1 LEARIMLGRT
11 AWQALG
17 VAGAFC
23 LALPVM
29 AAEGERKGPNA
40 EKQFQ
45 KKDVDGDGLLS
56 LEEFKAGMPEKM
68 VTRADVRFKKLDTN
82 GDGKLTLEEFRAGMQ
97 PKK

>member
-1 LEARIMLGRT
+1 MLGKI
-11 AWQALG
+11 AWRALG

-45 KKDVDGDGLLS
+45 KKDLDGDGLLS

-68 VTRADVRFKKLDTN
+68 GTRADVRFKNLDTN
-82 GDGKLTLEEFRAGMQ
+82 GDGKLSLEEFRAGMQ
-97 PKK
+97 RKK